1 MALSAVNV
9 ATTVTT
15 IAAAN
20 WNRRLLMIQNVSDTD
35 IYLKMDSSATV
46 LTTSNGIKLP
56 AGGTPL
62 VITCNPGEFDN
73 KIEGIHGGAGNK
85 EVRVTEEN

>member
-9 ATTVTT
+9 TTSATT

-20 WNRRLLMIQNVSDTD
+20 YGRRLLMIQNVSDTD
-35 IYLKMDSSATV
+35 IYLKLDSSATA

-62 VITCNPGEFDN
+62 VITCKPGEFTN
-73 KIEGIHGGAGNK
+73 LVQGIHGGSGNK